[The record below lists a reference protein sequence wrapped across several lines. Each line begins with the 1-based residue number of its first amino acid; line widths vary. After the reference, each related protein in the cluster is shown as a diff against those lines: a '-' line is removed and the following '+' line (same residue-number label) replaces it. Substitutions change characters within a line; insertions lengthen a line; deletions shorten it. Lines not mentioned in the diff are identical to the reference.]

1 MRVHLIKRQAID
13 QFVEQHASGRRSFE
27 IWISTISY
35 VDWITP
41 SDIKKTFC
49 SADLLG
55 RGSDR
60 VVFNIGGNNYRII
73 SKYFF
78 GENRVHLYIKWI
90 GTHAEYNELCKKLDQ
105 YRIDQY

>member
-1 MRVHLIKRQAID
+1 MKVHLIKRRAVRDFIIH
-13 QFVEQHASGRRSFE
+13 HASGKKSFE
-27 IWISTISY
+27 IWLTVLKSA
-35 VDWITP
+35 DWDKPTDIT
-41 SDIKKTFC
+41 KTFA

-55 RGSDR
+55 NASDR